1 MIKIDFPSVTFPIQ
15 GLEEVVLPRMVRV
28 RQLYAKDRIEDIP
41 AHLREELSQKDYA
54 ALVKGKNIAVTVG
67 SRGIPN
73 NAVIV
78 RTICDQLKEWGAEP
92 FIVPAMGSH
101 GGGTAEGNLEVL
113 TGYGITEENIGVPV
127 RASMDVIKQQGQAP
141 HGLQGRARER
151 AAQDDGDRP
160 GKTSRM
166 QRPAQAGI

>member
-73 NAVIV
+73 NA
-78 RTICDQLKEWGAEP
+78 D
-92 FIVPAMGSH
+92 
-101 GGGTAEGNLEVL
+101 NL
-113 TGYGITEENIGVPV
+113 
-127 RASMDVIKQQGQAP
+127 
-141 HGLQGRARER
+141 
-151 AAQDDGDRP
+151 
-160 GKTSRM
+160 
-166 QRPAQAGI
+166 